1 MRIAYIINSVEGGG
15 AAFPVPAVAA
25 ALRSHGVDVEI
36 FALTRRDGR
45 AIPAMADAGLSVHVR
60 DGGETDHWAAYR
72 WLRPMLGQYKPD
84 AVWTS
89 LTRATLLGQVAAAAQ
104 RIPVISWQ
112 HAAYL
117 RAANRRLL
125 RLRRNQSALWLADSC
140 SVADFSRKALG
151 IPTDRLVVWPIF
163 AADPDAPVAAPWTGQ
178 EPLRIG
184 TLGRLH
190 PVKGYDVLL
199 AAIKILRQR
208 NPAPRAFELTIGGT
222 GAEHGTLQAQI
233 LEAGLDDVTLAG
245 FVGDPTAFLANQ
257 HLYVQPSRSEGFCI
271 AAHQAMQ
278 AGLPVIG
285 SAVGEMSRSIVDGV
299 TGRLAIPGNPV
310 SLASAIFESLEHAAD
325 LHRMGFSARRRLFEH
340 YSRDRFNQIA
350 GEILRR
356 LDDLSRQVR

>member
-36 FALTRRDGR
+36 CADAPRWP
-45 AIPAMADAGLSVHVR
+45 AIPAMADAGFSVRIFGMVVKPII
-60 DGGETDHWAAYR
+60 GPLR

-84 AVWTS
+84 AVWDIPDAGDLARSGGRRGPKDTS
-89 LTRATLLGQVAAAAQ
+89 DQLAACRLSARRQPQVAAPEAQPICPVVGKTAARSPISHAKLWAFQ
-104 RIPVISWQ
+104 RTVSSFGRYSRPTRMRPSPHHGRARNSW
-112 HAAYL
+112 
-117 RAANRRLL
+117 R
-125 RLRRNQSALWLADSC
+125 
-140 SVADFSRKALG
+140 F
-151 IPTDRLVVWPIF
+151 
-163 AADPDAPVAAPWTGQ
+163 
-178 EPLRIG
+178 G

-190 PVKGYDVLL
+190 PVKGYNVLL

-208 NPAPRAFELTIGGT
+208 NPAPRAFQLTIGGT

-233 LEAGLDDVTLAG
+233 LDAELDDVTLAG